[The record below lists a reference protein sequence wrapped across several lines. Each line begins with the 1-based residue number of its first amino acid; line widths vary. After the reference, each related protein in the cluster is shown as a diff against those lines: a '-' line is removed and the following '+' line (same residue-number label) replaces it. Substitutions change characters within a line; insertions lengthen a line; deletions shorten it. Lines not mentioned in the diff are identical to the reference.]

1 MPAHKAKSNSKKDI
15 NSAVSKNMHELNK
28 PGVKKRSQAQK
39 IAIAISEAKSGN
51 KKKKK

>member
-1 MPAHKAKSNSKKDI
+1 MPAYKAKSGSKKDF

-28 PGVKKRSQAQK
+28 PGVKERPQKQK
-39 IAIAISEAKSGN
+39 IAIAISEARGGS